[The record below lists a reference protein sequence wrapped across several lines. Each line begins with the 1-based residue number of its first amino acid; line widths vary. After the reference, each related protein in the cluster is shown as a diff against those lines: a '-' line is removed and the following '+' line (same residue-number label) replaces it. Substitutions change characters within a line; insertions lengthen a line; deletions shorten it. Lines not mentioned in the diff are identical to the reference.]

1 MSTAAQISAN
11 QKNAEHSSGPRS
23 ETGKAASSRNHL
35 IHGLSGAGFHVLEGE
50 DQNAFNELFTK
61 LTAEY
66 QPASGT
72 EEILVEQ
79 MAQSAWLRLRAV
91 RLQESCF
98 EGATIP
104 AHREKS
110 FILYIRYY
118 TTHDRAFH
126 KALQEMLKLRAQT
139 RKAEIGFVSQ
149 ERKRE
154 EDGRRQAAE
163 KRKQEMH
170 EINLIFGQAKVDT
183 EISRRLAVESEMHLN
198 NYRAERLA
206 EAAKAA

>member
-35 IHGLSGAGFHVLEGE
+35 VHGLSGAGFHVLEGE
-50 DQNAFNELFTK
+50 DQNAFTELFTK

-66 QPASGT
+66 QPAAGT

-98 EGATIP
+98 EGGAVP
-104 AHREKS
+104 EHRERS
-110 FILYIRYY
+110 FVLYLRYY

-149 ERKRE
+149 KRKEVE
-154 EDGRRQAAE
+154 EARRQAAE

-170 EINLIFGQAKVDT
+170 EVNLLFSQAKLDT
-183 EISRRLAVESEMHLN
+183 ETSRRLAVESEIHLN
-198 NYRAERLA
+198 NYRAERLSG
-206 EAAKAA
+206 AAKAA